1 MCAGGDAFTVFT
13 AVHCVLDAA
22 AIDGDDARA
31 LVFVELVHSC
41 VGVRV
46 LDIFSVVGILF
57 ESETVGE
64 R

>member
-1 MCAGGDAFTVFT
+1 MLCAGGDAFLVCVFL
-13 AVHCVLDAA
+13 CVIAAA

-31 LVFVELVHSC
+31 LVFVELVHIY

-46 LDIFSVVGILF
+46 LDICSVGILL
-57 ESETVGE
+57 EAETCGE

>member
-1 MCAGGDAFTVFT
+1 MLCAGGDAFTVFI
-13 AVHCVLDAA
+13 VLCVLDAA

-57 ESETVGE
+57 ESETCGE

>member
-1 MCAGGDAFTVFT
+1 MLCAGGDAFFVIVVF
-13 AVHCVLDAA
+13 CVCVAA

-31 LVFVELVHSC
+31 LVFVELVHC
-41 VGVRV
+41 HVGVRV
-46 LDIFSVVGILF
+46 LDICSVGILF